1 MSESEK
7 DVPIK
12 SEPAV
17 PEAKSAPLRVWEPF
31 ESLRREIEH
40 VFDTFGSDFWRRPS
54 QPILTKERA
63 WLPQMTFPI
72 SPAVDVT
79 EKDTAFEI
87 TAELPGLDE
96 KDVDVSVANGIL
108 TLKGEKKEEKE
119 EKQKDYYLSERRY
132 GSFQRSF
139 PLPDGVDS
147 DKIEAVFKKGL
158 LSVTLPKTPEAQN
171 NKRKIDVKSA

>member
-1 MSESEK
+1 MSESDKE
-7 DVPIK
+7 VPVK
-12 SEPAV
+12 SDRSAPA
-17 PEAKSAPLRVWEPF
+17 AKSAVPRVWEPL

-40 VFDTFGSDFWRRPS
+40 VFDTFGGDLWRRPAH
-54 QPILTKERA
+54 PLLAKEWN
-63 WLPQMTFPI
+63 WLPQMAFPL

-79 EKDTAFEI
+79 EKDAAFEI

-96 KDVDVSVANGIL
+96 KDVDVSVANGVL
-108 TLKGEKKEEKE
+108 TIKGEKREEKQ

-139 PLPDGVDS
+139 PLPDGVDG

-158 LSVTLPKTPEAQN
+158 LSITLPKTAEAQN